1 MEGQKEYYA
10 FISYKREDEKW
21 AKWLQDKLE
30 HYRFPTNLN
39 GRTDLPKNIRPTFRD
54 VTDLSP
60 EPLEQAINN
69 ALLNSE
75 WLIVICSP
83 RSAKSPWVCKEAQTF
98 IDIGRA
104 DHIIPFVIEGNPFS
118 TDTATECYPE
128 ALLNL
133 TGSKEL
139 LAANI
144 NEMGRDAAAIKVVAR
159 MFGLKFDTL
168 WQRHERTQ
176 KRRKN
181 RIIAVLLFLFFIACG
196 IAGWMINKDWEMMKM
211 QARVVAK
218 QADLLI
224 SNGDSYTARLI
235 CLDVLPSEWIWKYW
249 PNRPFV
255 PEVETALRN
264 SIKHE
269 TAIFKGIKA
278 SISPDGKKIAAVSQ
292 EGHIMIYNSSNGALE
307 FCSEVET
314 QYSHSQV
321 WSLGFCDNGKLLA
334 YTMDKTLKI
343 RDVATGRLL
352 HTIESEYISDTF
364 FSSSFS
370 PNGSLIAVGAENGEI
385 RVFEVNSGKELT
397 VIKIPNE
404 ENPDVVNY
412 VRSVVFSA
420 DGSHLLSG
428 SVDGKVRIIN
438 LKTLK
443 VEKIFF
449 GHDDQV
455 VSVAYSPD
463 EKRVASVS
471 WDNKLCIWD
480 VFTGSLIKEIVIS
493 NVAGDGCS
501 AVVYR
506 PDGSNIAVASSDH
519 TITILDN
526 DGNKKQTL
534 TRHIDGINSLCYYS
548 NGKYL
553 LSGAADN
560 TVRIW
565 DLENC
570 QEWDNNKRRHSH
582 VTISKVSFSPDG
594 EKILSSS
601 HDATIKLWNIRTGDL
616 MKVFEGHDSWVRSAS
631 FSPNGKYIASVSD
644 DQSVKIW
651 DIQTGKCL
659 RTLQGHEYWVWDVAF
674 SPNGNI
680 LASASA
686 DDDDIRLWNM
696 PNGTLI
702 NILRGHSDMVDDISF
717 SKDGALLVSASRDS
731 TVRVWNIETGNC
743 IKKVKAHNG
752 RVTNVIFGPNDK
764 WIISAG
770 KDNVKV
776 WDYKSMEYIMVLDGY
791 YLVAC
796 SDDGKI
802 AFVKRDNSI
811 CIMDC
816 FSWKVLRIIN
826 RGADVSSITFSPDGK
841 YLVSSSD
848 GGTIQLWDTEP
859 LEEIVHKTRTR
870 FSPRKLTS
878 EERKQNYL
886 E

>member
-1 MEGQKEYYA
+1 MNMAQEKEYFA
-10 FISYKREDEKW
+10 FISYQRKDEEW
-21 AKWLQDKLE
+21 ADRLRSKLE
-30 HYRFPTNLN
+30 HYRLPSSV
-39 GRTDLPKNIRPTFRD
+39 RKQDASLPKEIRPIFRD
-54 VTDLSP
+54 A
-60 EPLEQAINN
+60 LELAGGVLAKEIEA
-69 ALLNSE
+69 ALQQSKF
-75 WLIVICSP
+75 LIVICSP
-83 RSAKSPWVCKEAQTF
+83 NSAKSPWVNKEIQTF
-98 IDIGRA
+98 IDLGRE
-104 DHIIPFVIEGNPFS
+104 DRIIPFIIDGTPFS
-118 TDTATECYPE
+118 DNEETECFPP
-128 ALLNL
+128 ALRSL
-133 TGSKEL
+133 KDEREL
-139 LAANI
+139 LGINI
-144 NEMGRDAAAIKVVAR
+144 NEMGRDAAAVKVVAR

-168 WQRHERTQ
+168 WQRHEREK
-176 KRRKN
+176 KRKKN
-181 RIIAVLLFLFFIACG
+181 RIITVLLLFLFAVCG
-196 IAGWMINKDWEMMKM
+196 ITAWMINKDWNLMKM
-211 QARVVAK
+211 QARAVAK

-235 CLDVLPSEWIWKYW
+235 SLDVLPSEWIWKYW

-264 SIKHE
+264 SINHE
-269 TAIFKGIKA
+269 TAILKGIKA
-278 SISPDGKKIAAVSQ
+278 SISPDGEKIAAVSQ
-292 EGHIMIYNSSNGALE
+292 EGSIMIYNSSNGALE
-307 FCSEVET
+307 FCSEEET

-334 YTMDKTLKI
+334 YTTDKTLKI

-352 HTIESEYISDTF
+352 HTIESEYGTF

-370 PNGSLIAVGAENGEI
+370 PNGSLIAVGAEYGEI
-385 RVFEVNSGKELT
+385 RVFDVNSGKELT
-397 VIKIPNE
+397 VIRIPNE
-404 ENPDVVNY
+404 EKPDVVNY
-412 VRSVVFSA
+412 VRTVVFSA

-438 LKTLK
+438 LKNLK
-443 VEKIFF
+443 VEETFW
-449 GHDDQV
+449 GHYDQV

-480 VFTGSLIKEIVIS
+480 VFTGSLIKEVVIS

-501 AVVYR
+501 AVAYR

-519 TITILDN
+519 TITILDS
-526 DGNKKQTL
+526 DGNKMQTL
-534 TRHIDGINSLCYYS
+534 TRHIDGINSLCYYP
-548 NGKYL
+548 NGKFL
-553 LSGAADN
+553 LSGASDN

-565 DLENC
+565 ELDNC

-582 VTISKVSFSPDG
+582 ATISKVSFSPDG
-594 EKILSSS
+594 GKILSSS
-601 HDATIKLWNIRTGDL
+601 HDMTIKLWNMRTGDL

-631 FSPNGKYIASVSD
+631 FSPNGKYIASASD

-651 DIQTGKCL
+651 DIQTGRCL

-686 DDDDIRLWNM
+686 DDDIRLWNM
-696 PNGTLI
+696 PNGNLI

-752 RVTNVIFGPNDK
+752 RVTNVIFGPNNK

-770 KDNVKV
+770 EDNVKV
-776 WDYKSMEYIMVLDGY
+776 WDYKSMECIMVLDGY

-826 RGADVSSITFSPDGK
+826 CDSDVSSISFSPDGK

-848 GGTIQLWDTEP
+848 GGTIQLWDTAP

-870 FSPRKLTS
+870 FGPRELTS
-878 EERKQNYL
+878 EERKHNYL